1 MEQSYPQSF
10 LNEITEQQKIEV
22 LLEKLKNNNNIKE
35 YYENLLLYYQIL
47 SPPICQRYNINKTK
61 TEKETFFAIINDLI
75 EKFGDE
81 NENEKKHLKNKD
93 LVEYI
98 DNILNKPAKE
108 ELKNLKIENIP
119 SRWNIVYSKIIRIET
134 ETNEELIY
142 YNQSNDLL
150 NNIRTNKNP
159 VDVIYFLK
167 AFMTYYKDFFCKDS
181 ILNYTK
187 KYLLLGLCNCEY
199 VEENRGGFLSDL
211 DYIRG
216 IKDKEIIED
225 MVKNQF
231 MNPRKYYR
239 GILQETIIKFCKSN
253 LAKSAFIKIFDLKEI
268 PIELQE
274 EIFSD
279 NIKKYV
285 CFFPFS
291 SIDNTERTI
300 RRLSLI
306 LINSIKNKKI
316 KYYQNGKLNKLLEE
330 FSNLVV
336 RKFIFGQEHQHL
348 SGGLLY
354 ITKNTGR
361 LSTPPHKIADNKLS
375 YDFKSK
381 KKAERGEI
389 FELLAYGKVFRV
401 FSIFDLIFIANEDN
415 DELDIDNHHKLFKE
429 YSARKKDLKDELKK
443 FPKNQIFS
451 DIIWKIYCELLNDEK
466 SCKELE
472 NDKALANKKEYSSYD
487 KNDIDALEN
496 EENLISPEVCT
507 LSLGRIPY
515 RHKNI
520 DKML

>member
-1 MEQSYPQSF
+1 
-10 LNEITEQQKIEV
+10 
-22 LLEKLKNNNNIKE
+22 
-35 YYENLLLYYQIL
+35 
-47 SPPICQRYNINKTK
+47 
-61 TEKETFFAIINDLI
+61 
-75 EKFGDE
+75 
-81 NENEKKHLKNKD
+81 
-93 LVEYI
+93 
-98 DNILNKPAKE
+98 
-108 ELKNLKIENIP
+108 
-119 SRWNIVYSKIIRIET
+119 
-134 ETNEELIY
+134 
-142 YNQSNDLL
+142 
-150 NNIRTNKNP
+150 
-159 VDVIYFLK
+159 
-167 AFMTYYKDFFCKDS
+167 MTYYKDFFCKDS

-199 VEENRGGFLSDL
+199 VDENRGGFLSDL

-225 MVKNQF
+225 KVKNQF
-231 MNPRKYYR
+231 MNPIKYYR

-268 PIELQE
+268 PNELKE

-336 RKFIFGQEHQHL
+336 RKFIFGHEHQHL

-375 YDFKSK
+375 YDFKRDK
-381 KKAERGEI
+381 KGERGEI
-389 FELLAYGKVFRV
+389 F
-401 FSIFDLIFIANEDN
+401 
-415 DELDIDNHHKLFKE
+415 
-429 YSARKKDLKDELKK
+429 
-443 FPKNQIFS
+443 
-451 DIIWKIYCELLNDEK
+451 
-466 SCKELE
+466 
-472 NDKALANKKEYSSYD
+472 
-487 KNDIDALEN
+487 
-496 EENLISPEVCT
+496 
-507 LSLGRIPY
+507 
-515 RHKNI
+515 
-520 DKML
+520 